1 MPGPP
6 GTFLQQ
12 PRLSRNCG
20 CRTLIR
26 AFFVTLRATLE
37 DHWLDATSK
46 YFKQARTEVKQA
58 ETEPGRVDPS
68 LEQGSSE
75 AVSRTG
81 RVQVCPWRRWSPGA
95 AELSGWTLLSATGT
109 CTSRRWPRSR
119 RARPRVCLSSEN
131 VTVVRTQ

>member
-12 PRLSRNCG
+12 PRLSQNCG

-46 YFKQARTEVKQA
+46 YFKQARNEVKQA

-75 AVSRTG
+75 AESRTAG

-95 AELSGWTLLSATGT
+95 AELSGGTLLLSEAVRG
-109 CTSRRWPRSR
+109 
-119 RARPRVCLSSEN
+119 VCHSLNMPTTDVGQIFSS
-131 VTVVRTQ
+131 